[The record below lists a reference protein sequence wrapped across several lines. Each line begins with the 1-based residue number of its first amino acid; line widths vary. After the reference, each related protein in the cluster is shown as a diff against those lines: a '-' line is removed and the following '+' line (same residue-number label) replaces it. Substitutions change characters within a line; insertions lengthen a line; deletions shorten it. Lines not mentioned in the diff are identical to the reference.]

1 MLTSPSLPN
10 LLSPIAV
17 FSPDGRLYQ
26 VEYAFKA
33 ISSAGLTSVAIRGKD
48 CAVVCT
54 QKKIPDKLIEPS
66 TVTHIFKLTQEIG
79 CIMMGRIGQY

>member
-79 CIMMGRIGQY
+79 CIMMGRIGEC